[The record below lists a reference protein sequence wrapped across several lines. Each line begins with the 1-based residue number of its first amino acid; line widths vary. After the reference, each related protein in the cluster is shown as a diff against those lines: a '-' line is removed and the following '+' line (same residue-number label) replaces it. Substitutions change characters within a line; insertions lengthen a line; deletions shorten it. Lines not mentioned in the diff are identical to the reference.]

1 VAGFLAH
8 GLWGIFP
15 LYFHLLVRSGSLEIV
30 AHRIVWT
37 LVFCAVGV
45 TCVGAWGKVR
55 AVINDKHLFRTLL
68 GAGVLVSLNWLIYI
82 YAVVSDHVVDGALG
96 YFINPLVTVV
106 LAVLFLHEKL
116 RPAQIAAIS
125 IGLAAVLVIVIGM
138 GHVPW
143 IGLGLALTFGFYS
156 LSKNKVG
163 GRTTPLVGL
172 GIEALALTPISA
184 VYIVGLELTG
194 KGTFTTVS
202 WSYSLLLVTTGVV
215 TAIPLLFFAVGAA
228 RLPLVTLAFIQY
240 VTPVMQFLLGVFVFS
255 EHMPVVRWVGFIL
268 IWVALIV
275 LSWDTFRRSRQPG
288 IASSPDHGVV
298 GRGMNENQR

>member
-1 VAGFLAH
+1 MAGFLAH
-8 GLWGIFP
+8 GLWGVFP

-37 LVFCAVGV
+37 LVFCAIGI
-45 TCVGAWGKVR
+45 TIIGAWAKVR
-55 AVINDKHLFRTLL
+55 AVINDKRLFRTLL
-68 GAGVLVSLNWLIYI
+68 LAGVLVSLNWLIYI

-106 LAVLFLHEKL
+106 LAVIFLRERL
-116 RPAQIAAIS
+116 RPAQIVALG
-125 IGLAAVLVIVIGM
+125 IGLAAVMVIVIGM

-156 LSKNKVG
+156 LLKNRVG

-172 GIEALALTPISA
+172 GVEALALAPLSA
-184 VYIVGLELTG
+184 VYIVVLEVTG
-194 KGTFTTVS
+194 RGTFTTVS
-202 WSYSLLLVTTGVV
+202 WTYSLLLVATGIV

-228 RLPLVTLAFIQY
+228 RLNLTSLAFIQY
-240 VTPVMQFLLGVFVFS
+240 VTPIMQFLIGVLVFS
-255 EHMPVVRWVGFIL
+255 EHMPLVRWVGFIL

-275 LSWDTFRRSRQPG
+275 LSWDTFKRAAP
-288 IASSPDHGVV
+288 ASAGA
-298 GRGMNENQR
+298 